1 MKKYSQNNLDR
12 LISKV
17 VSETLEDK
25 ANGIATKL
33 NELGGMDDG
42 HPKFGK
48 LNLSKMSDEDIDDL
62 MNSNVEYD
70 DEEDDLDFESD
81 WEQLEEGDE
90 MCEQCGKPYA
100 MEGEM
105 YEEGETCECGSGNM
119 YEDDDMGELENAPTE
134 FDYVEEEIDF
144 EEEEDESEIESENEE
159 ACKYHREHFGPED
172 ERTMRFCGTNKMG
185 LDKFK
190 FSMNEKLHGGQK
202 KLDKNRNGKIDS
214 KDFEMMRKREEK
226 EGNAFTG
233 ALANAKKSGDDE
245 FEVDGKTYDV
255 KESRKRKLKLTES
268 EMIDLIERIVKE
280 EKVKA
285 NIKVG
290 TPKGLE
296 KYNQVHDKD
305 GKENNE
311 ALQATAKKMKEYLK
325 DGSKGEY
332 NTNPKFF
339 PKGNGELAKMAKKA
353 YIPSGA
359 VEEYVDNLT
368 AAALENIDYDD
379 IKPNEE
385 WVSDNIEGSSKTG
398 NNPEWAN
405 TGESDVNKKRNKIR
419 KDNMLAKIKRKAYNK
434 SPQPV
439 VNDKAGESEGDKIM
453 AKLESI
459 EPKKAQKIN
468 EEFDRI
474 QKLMGYNRKTQ

>member
-1 MKKYSQNNLDR
+1 MKKHSQNNLDR

-42 HPKFGK
+42 HPRFGK
-48 LNLSKMSDEDIDDL
+48 LNLSKMSDDEIDDL
-62 MNSNVEYD
+62 MNSNVEYED
-70 DEEDDLDFESD
+70 EDDDLEYESD
-81 WEQLEEGDE
+81 WSQLEEDE
-90 MCEQCGKPYA
+90 EGMCNECGKPYA

-105 YEEGETCECGSGNM
+105 YEEGETCECGGKQNLYMSTKFNPAGS
-119 YEDDDMGELENAPTE
+119 E

-144 EEEEDESEIESENEE
+144 EEDEDESEIESENEE
-159 ACKYHREHFGPED
+159 ACKYHKEHFGPED
-172 ERTMRFCGTNKMG
+172 ERTMRFCGTDKVG

-202 KLDKNRNGKIDS
+202 KLDKNHNGKIDAE
-214 KDFEMMRKREEK
+214 DFKMLRKREEK

-233 ALANAKKSGDDE
+233 ALAKAKKSGDDE

-296 KYNQVHDKD
+296 KYNQVHAKD
-305 GKENNE
+305 GKENND

-332 NTNPKFF
+332 DTNPKFF
-339 PKGNGELAKMAKKA
+339 PKGNGDLAKMAKKA

-359 VEEYVDNLT
+359 VEEYVDNFT
-368 AAALENIDYDD
+368 AAALENIDYDE

-385 WVSDNIEGSSKTG
+385 WVSANIEGSSKTG

-434 SPQPV
+434 APQPV
-439 VNDKAGESEGDKIM
+439 VNDNAGENEGDKIM
-453 AKLESI
+453 TKLESV

>member
-434 SPQPV
+434 APQPV